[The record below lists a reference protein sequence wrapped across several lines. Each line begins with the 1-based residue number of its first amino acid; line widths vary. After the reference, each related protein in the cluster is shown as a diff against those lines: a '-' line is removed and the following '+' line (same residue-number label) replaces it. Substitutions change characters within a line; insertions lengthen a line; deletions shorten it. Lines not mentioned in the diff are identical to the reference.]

1 MKNISVI
8 LFIFVVVMPMTAKES
23 GESIIRYSHNGT
35 VRSVEFS
42 KMKQDMTIPKSA
54 DAFFTDILKKG
65 ASPSTRQDGNLVC
78 SRACCYRR

>member
-23 GESIIRYSHNGT
+23 GESIIRYSQNGT

-42 KMKQDMTIPKSA
+42 TV
-54 DAFFTDILKKG
+54 TG
-65 ASPSTRQDGNLVC
+65 TSTWV
-78 SRACCYRR
+78 

>member
-1 MKNISVI
+1 MMKNISVI

-23 GESIIRYSHNGT
+23 GESIIRYSQNGT

-42 KMKQDMTIPKSA
+42 KMKQDVAIPKSA
-54 DAFFTDILKKG
+54 DAFFADILKKG

-78 SRACCYRR
+78 MSCVLL

>member
-1 MKNISVI
+1 MMKNISVI

-23 GESIIRYSHNGT
+23 GESIIRYSQNGA

-65 ASPSTRQDGNLVC
+65 GTVTGTSTWV
-78 SRACCYRR
+78 

>member
-23 GESIIRYSHNGT
+23 GESIIRYSQNGT

-42 KMKQDMTIPKSA
+42 KMKQDVAIPKSA
-54 DAFFTDILKKG
+54 DAFFADILKKG

-78 SRACCYRR
+78 MSCVLL

>member
-1 MKNISVI
+1 MMKNISVI

-23 GESIIRYSHNGT
+23 GESIIRYSQNGT

-65 ASPSTRQDGNLVC
+65 GTVTGTSTWV
-78 SRACCYRR
+78 